1 MTNKEKCLIVLNE
14 KNLIGKGQQGS
25 VYLVKN
31 KVVKKIDVG
40 IHSNITY
47 YDFQPLTYRV
57 MYEIHALKKLHDSK
71 ITPHFYQYWSCPN
84 IHSFPYVD
92 KLTFNSPD
100 IHVYSSKGYKSVY
113 IEMEFIKHSMTLG
126 DYIKKYP
133 LKLTD
138 SNFLTVLNHIYK
150 MNKEYDI
157 ISTDCH
163 DDNILVT
170 RDRHNKILKIYL
182 IDLGLAWRSHENK
195 TIDKATDI
203 FALWSTLEDEI
214 EHDIILFKG
223 TKSEQKQKLTNI
235 CEEFIKNNYNGYK
248 TLSLK
253 QLTKMRDTNVYVEQ
267 LKQVGKFGLNIA
279 AKIVE
284 GVIVGE
290 AVKIIRNKINDK

>member
-1 MTNKEKCLIVLNE
+1 MTNKDNCLIELNE

-40 IHSNITY
+40 IHANINY

-57 MYEIHALKKLHDSK
+57 MYEIHALKKLHDSN
-71 ITPHFYQYWSCPN
+71 ITPRFYQYWSCPN
-84 IHSFPYVD
+84 SHSFPYVD
-92 KLTFNSPD
+92 KLSFNSPD
-100 IHVYSSKGYKSVY
+100 IHVFSSKGYKSLY
-113 IEMEFIKHSMTLG
+113 IQMEYIKHSMTLG

-138 SNFLTVLNHIYK
+138 ENFITILNHIYK
-150 MNKEYDI
+150 MNKEYNI

-170 RDRHNKILKIYL
+170 RNNHNKIIKIYL
-182 IDLGLAWRSHENK
+182 IDLGLAWRSHEDK
-195 TIDKATDI
+195 SIDKATDI

-214 EHDIILFKG
+214 SADILLFKG
-223 TKSEQKQKLTNI
+223 TKKEQKQKLANI

-248 TLSLK
+248 TLTLNE
-253 QLTKMRDTNVYVEQ
+253 LTKIRDTNIYVEQ
-267 LKQVGKFGLNIA
+267 LKKIGKIGLDLAVRIG
-279 AKIVE
+279 E
-284 GVIVGE
+284 GVVVAE
-290 AVKIIRNKINDK
+290 AVKRIRRKINE